1 MDAPPPPQYAEIM
14 GPPPPQGDYPPQ
26 EQPAY
31 PPPQQEIMDAPPP
44 PLYAE
49 IMGPPPPQGD
59 YPPPQQAYPPQFLLQ
74 QAQAQQHNVVVQEP
88 RTNLVIAW
96 ISCLCCCL
104 IGAAAVS
111 KAYEAKECYERGDFE
126 EGKRAGE
133 EALKW
138 AIGSIITQVV
148 LGSLIGYIH
157 YSVDQA
163 NRK

>member
-74 QAQAQQHNVVVQEP
+74 QAQAQQHNVVQEP